1 MKQVKEYKDIV
12 AVNDEY
18 TSPPTAKSRIPEL
31 RFYPHLLKVFIKAN
45 LQTRKNIYNRYE
57 WVNTSRKIMQGLEKI
72 GIEFH
77 IIGIDNFRNIDT
89 PVIFI
94 GNHMSTLET
103 LVLPAIIN
111 PIKLVVFVTKK
122 ELTTM
127 PLFGPINNARF
138 PIVVG
143 RSNARDDLMLVM
155 NQGAERI
162 KDGRSIVLFPQK
174 TRSIIFN
181 PSEFNTLGSK
191 LAKRN
196 NVPIVPFAL
205 LTDAWP
211 NGKLIKDL
219 GDLDTSKKAHIAFG
233 KPMEVTG
240 NGAEQHKA
248 VIEFVKT
255 HLKKWGREEYIAK
268 D

>member
-1 MKQVKEYKDIV
+1 MKQSTEYKDIV
-12 AVNDEY
+12 AIHDEY
-18 TSPPTAKSRIPEL
+18 TSPSYSKSRIPEL
-31 RFYPHLLKVFIKAN
+31 KLYPYLIYVFIRAN
-45 LQTRKNIYNRYE
+45 LKTRKNIYNSFE
-57 WVNTSRKIMQGLEKI
+57 WVNTSRNIMRGIEKI
-72 GIEFH
+72 GVKFQIT
-77 IIGIDNFRNIDT
+77 GMDNFRNIDT

-162 KDGRSIVLFPQK
+162 KDGRSIILFPQK

-219 GDLDTSKKAHIAFG
+219 GKLDTSQKVHIAFG

-240 NGAEQHKA
+240 NGSEQHQE
-248 VIEFVKT
+248 VIEFVTT
-255 HLKKWGREEYIAK
+255 HLKKWGREEYIANN
-268 D
+268 

>member
-1 MKQVKEYKDIV
+1 M
-12 AVNDEY
+12 
-18 TSPPTAKSRIPEL
+18 
-31 RFYPHLLKVFIKAN
+31 
-45 LQTRKNIYNRYE
+45 
-57 WVNTSRKIMQGLEKI
+57 
-72 GIEFH
+72 
-77 IIGIDNFRNIDT
+77 DNFRNIDT

-103 LVLPAIIN
+103 LVLPCIIN
-111 PIKLVVFVTKK
+111 PIKPVVFVTKK

-181 PSEFNTLGSK
+181 
-191 LAKRN
+191 
-196 NVPIVPFAL
+196 
-205 LTDAWP
+205 
-211 NGKLIKDL
+211 LI
-219 GDLDTSKKAHIAFG
+219 
-233 KPMEVTG
+233 
-240 NGAEQHKA
+240 
-248 VIEFVKT
+248 
-255 HLKKWGREEYIAK
+255 
-268 D
+268 

>member
-1 MKQVKEYKDIV
+1 MKQTTEYKDIV

-18 TSPPTAKSRIPEL
+18 ISPPTAKSRFIGL
-31 RFYPHLLKVFIKAN
+31 RFYSHLLKVFSKAN
-45 LQTRKNIYNRYE
+45 LKTKKNIYNRYE
-57 WVNTSRKIMQGLEKI
+57 WVNTSRNIMQGLEKV
-72 GIEFH
+72 GIKFH
-77 IIGIDNFRNIDT
+77 ITGLDNFRNIDT

-103 LVLPAIIN
+103 LVLPCIVN
-111 PIKLVVFVTKK
+111 PVKLVVFVTKK

-162 KDGRSIVLFPQK
+162 KDGRSIILFPQK
-174 TRSIIFN
+174 TRSIMFKPN
-181 PSEFNTLGSK
+181 EFNTLGTK

-211 NGKLIKDL
+211 NGKLIKDVAH
-219 GDLDTSKKAHIAFG
+219 LDTSKTVRIAFG
-233 KPMEVTG
+233 EPMEVTG

-248 VIEFVKT
+248 VIEFVSS